1 MGLGR
6 GRGEGKFSG
15 KKCRLV
21 SMFSLTTAFFLVEII
36 VGYLTNSMAL
46 VADSFHMLSDIAALV
61 IAFISVRMAPKSWSK
76 NTFGWARA
84 EVLGALV
91 NAVFLVALCFSIT
104 VESLKRFYEPE
115 PIHDPKLIL
124 WVGTMGLVVNLVGL
138 CLFHEH
144 GSSHGHS
151 HGISRSVVDN
161 PNAAANYFLT
171 FQGQHILT

>member
-1 MGLGR
+1 MGLGG

-151 HGISRSVVDN
+151 HGISRSVVDT
-161 PNAAANYFLT
+161 PQSANDILIFFL
-171 FQGQHILT
+171 GPHIPT